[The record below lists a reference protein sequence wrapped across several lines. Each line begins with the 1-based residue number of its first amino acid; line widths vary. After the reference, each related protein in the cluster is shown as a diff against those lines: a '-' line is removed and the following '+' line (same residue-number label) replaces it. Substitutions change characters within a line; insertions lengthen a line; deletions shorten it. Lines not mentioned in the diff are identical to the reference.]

1 VTVWKPWV
9 AQRTIIM
16 NVKKGKV
23 RANALKTVAIKG
35 LL

>member
-1 VTVWKPWV
+1 V

-16 NVKKGKV
+16 NVKKGRV
-23 RANALKTVAIKG
+23 RAKALKTVSIKG